1 MRRAK
6 ICNLLPLQKVRTV
19 HVFIETVRDHDV
31 RDSLAL
37 FD

>member
-1 MRRAK
+1 
-6 ICNLLPLQKVRTV
+6 LPLQKVRSV